1 MAGQFD
7 KWKKILSTSD
17 SRPDRY
23 RREPDVN
30 AEGRITR
37 TYPEIV
43 APAPTFK
50 GSDEDPNK
58 NRSLPVNADL
68 KAQEDSLNIGQHA
81 VDTQWGEV
89 AKNTRKRMLEG
100 LKTTTMRL
108 DENTGEAYDL
118 EDRKPT
124 PSGRVK
130 PARKANPKYLAADV
144 QRQNED
150 LATFTE
156 ADRRNSG
163 IIRNDDKLAEES
175 FNDREA
181 KSGSTLRSVNGY
193 TYDLR
198 EFSNNGDMDP
208 LEKGGPMR
216 QERPSTHDLE
226 QETWGDSLEDARE
239 KGRAKGKTYR
249 QVPPAPVQSGPS
261 SIVPTKPLNSKMAET
276 REEEVEPEE
285 SAEDTAQR
293 VQLKEVR
300 EYEQK
305 SKGPTKVEYG
315 DTLSEANKRS
325 KFGPRKTRIEE
336 RPVYERPK
344 AYTEGDIDESAAYE
358 GDWKK
363 NSKTGK
369 VERIDTGKL
378 KPGYDDPNSIL
389 STTMREED
397 LEGPAAPAGTK
408 KVKVIS
414 PRESLPYDKPEV
426 TKPGHVI
433 PPIMIDTYTSGE
445 SDEGKTLEEIEEA
458 DSKKNKNLIPPLSTT
473 VYDPNNM
480 PGKNTTGRTPQRRA
494 VQAAIRSQRAADLAA
509 EGKTMTTVRPEIM
522 DSAKA
527 LAKTSRFGIT
537 DESYFD
543 TPEFL
548 DHPAIQEATIAHA
561 TGTHHDFSL
570 VQNALGKVA
579 PEAQRRREA
588 WYKVAQRKLNGKA
601 EKKKG
606 EFEVLQ
612 SLVGKGRSITGVTR
626 NIESGKKAGITI
638 NGQSPTLAEPAP
650 IADVRTPTRAADRRT
665 HANTAAN
672 LMFQQQQA
680 ARDVHK
686 QFTQNPL
693 STTTMRL
700 NESTGEAYDTDNEE
714 ELLANTAN
722 SSGGTTAGIAPAGS
736 DTVTVSNRNKPG
748 VAPVTRPFNPVE
760 LRNKKN
766 VPSVDDS
773 RTGALGSTGTTSVS
787 VPRNSENYADTIMQ
801 RLQAGKK
808 DSDE

>member
-7 KWKKILSTSD
+7 NWIKILSSSS
-17 SRPDRY
+17 SRPDTSKRY
-23 RREPDVN
+23 PDTD
-30 AEGRITR
+30 EKGRITR
-37 TYPEIV
+37 VYPEVV

-50 GSDEDPNK
+50 QSDEDPNK

-68 KAQEDSLNIGQHA
+68 RAQEDSLNLAQHA

-89 AKNTRKRMLEG
+89 AKNTRKRMIEG

-108 DENTGEAYDL
+108 DENTGEAYDT
-118 EDRKPT
+118 EERKPA
-124 PSGRVK
+124 PSGRVR
-130 PARKANPKYLAADV
+130 PTRKSNPKYLAADV
-144 QRQNED
+144 QRANED
-150 LATFTE
+150 LAAFTE
-156 ADRRNSG
+156 EDRR
-163 IIRNDDKLAEES
+163 RNVGDQDPTGEGA
-175 FNDREA
+175 FNKGEQT
-181 KSGSTLRSVNGY
+181 KGSTLRSLNGVTFDTKDY
-193 TYDLR
+193 SDYLDTIPANEISKAPTPYDIS
-198 EFSNNGDMDP
+198 EFGPKS
-208 LEKGGPMR
+208 EKSETSTDR
-216 QERPSTHDLE
+216 YRPST
-226 QETWGDSLEDARE
+226 
-239 KGRAKGKTYR
+239 
-249 QVPPAPVQSGPS
+249 
-261 SIVPTKPLNSKMAET
+261 IVPTIPLNSKMAET
-276 REEEVEPEE
+276 RDKELEE
-285 SAEDTAQR
+285 SSEDTAQR

-325 KFGPRKTRIEE
+325 KFGPLKTRIEE

-363 NSKTGK
+363 NPKTK
-369 VERIDTGKL
+369 EVERIDTGKL

-397 LEGPAAPAGTK
+397 VEGPAAPAGTK
-408 KVKVIS
+408 KVKVIT

-433 PPIMIDTYTSGE
+433 PPIMIDTYTSGG
-445 SDEGKTLEEIEEA
+445 SDESKTLEQIEEE
-458 DSKKNKNLIPPLSTT
+458 DSKKNKNLIPPLKTT
-473 VYDPNNM
+473 NYDPNNM
-480 PGKNTTGRTPQRRA
+480 PGKKSFGRTPERA
-494 VQAAIRSQRAADLAA
+494 EVQANIRAQYAADLAA

-522 DSAKA
+522 KSAKA
-527 LAKTSRFGIT
+527 IAATSRFGFQK
-537 DESYFD
+537 DDPYLDSV
-543 TPEFL
+543 EFL

-561 TGTHHDFSL
+561 TETHHDFSL

-579 PEAQRRREA
+579 PEVKRRREA
-588 WYKVAQRKLNGKA
+588 WFKVADRKLRGQK

-606 EFEVLQ
+606 EFDVLQ
-612 SLVGKGRSITGVTR
+612 AVVGKGRSISGVTR

-650 IADVRTPTRAADRRT
+650 IADVNTPTRATTRRI

-680 ARDVHK
+680 ARDVHR
-686 QFTQNPL
+686 QFAHNPL
-693 STTTMRL
+693 RTTTMRF
-700 NESTGEAYDTDNEE
+700 NEKTGEAYDTENQE

-722 SSGGTTAGIAPAGS
+722 SSGGTTAGIAPAFS
-736 DTVTVSNRNKPG
+736 DTVTVSNRNTPG
-748 VAPVTRPFNPVE
+748 VAPVTRPFNPKE

-773 RTGALGSTGTTSVS
+773 RTGSLGTTGTTSIS
-787 VPRNSENYADTIMQ
+787 VPINSENYADTITQ